1 MQRVTCRFLT
11 SSVIVLTLLGT
22 SCSEQQAESRTR
34 TLPEVHAKALTGE
47 EVDVLADYDRPAHVF
62 LFTKSDCP
70 ISNRYAPE
78 VNRLCEEY
86 RGRGVRFTL
95 VYPSTDDN
103 VDTIRTHIRDYGY
116 TCEAVI
122 DHARRAVAL
131 SGATVTP
138 EAAVWAEGSGLV
150 YRGRIDDLYVDF
162 GKQRVEPSQR
172 DLREV
177 LDAIL
182 SGEIPPFRSTKAI
195 GCYIEETGK

>member
-1 MQRVTCRFLT
+1 MTLT
-11 SSVIVLTLLGT
+11 PSVVPTL
-22 SCSEQQAESRTR
+22 AEATEALVAAALAEDVGPGDFT
-34 TLPEVHAKALTGE
+34 TLWTVPEEH
-47 EVDVLADYDRPAHVF
+47 
-62 LFTKSDCP
+62 
-70 ISNRYAPE
+70 
-78 VNRLCEEY
+78 
-86 RGRGVRFTL
+86 
-95 VYPSTDDN
+95 
-103 VDTIRTHIRDYGY
+103 